1 MFWFALVHSP
11 ITDALDGRLWRL
23 ERFPGVISQEATI
36 VDTSNSRLANLC
48 TRGQLGSDRDLINF
62 NFFLFFFLFSCCG
75 LQEEARREGVVSLCC
90 GRCNSALRM
99 RRGRVVDAFCDESGT
114 RSGRVG
120 RRVVDAL
127 AMSEAGR
134 VEDVSLTH
142 RGHPP
147 FSVDVSFF

>member
-1 MFWFALVHSP
+1 MEIGAIPWRDLPRGNHSRHFEQSTGKP
-11 ITDALDGRLWRL
+11 LYQR
-23 ERFPGVISQEATI
+23 
-36 VDTSNSRLANLC
+36 
-48 TRGQLGSDRDLINF
+48 QLGSDRDLINF

-114 RSGRVG
+114 RRGRVG

-147 FSVDVSFF
+147 FSVDVMHSGTFQSPF